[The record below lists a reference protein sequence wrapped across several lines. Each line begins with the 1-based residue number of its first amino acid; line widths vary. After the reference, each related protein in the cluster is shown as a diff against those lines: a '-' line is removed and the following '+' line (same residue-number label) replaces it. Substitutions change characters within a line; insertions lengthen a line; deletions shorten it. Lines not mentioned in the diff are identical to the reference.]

1 MTSSLHS
8 SERNEAVRRTLWIVL
23 FLNLAV
29 TALKITL
36 GLATGA
42 LSVVADGFH
51 SLVDASSNLISLAML
66 RLAERS
72 ADEKHPYGYQ
82 RFETLGALFIGVL
95 MMLAA
100 GEIAM
105 QAIDHWRHGVPT
117 VEPIALYLMAVAF
130 TVNLGVVWWESRQ
143 GKRWQS
149 ELLLADSA
157 HTKSDLW
164 VTASVVA
171 SLIGVRMGLHW
182 LDPIV
187 ALLIA
192 VLIVRTAWEILVEA
206 AQYLTDASIVD
217 PDTVAKVA
225 MTVPG
230 VLDAHNIRS
239 RGKPTAAFVDL
250 HIHVPPGMGTEQ
262 AHALAHEVETRIK
275 SEVPGVVEALVH
287 VEPAEANEAVS
298 PWADLTSRLRRVA
311 DGLGLGIHEVHI
323 STLPDGEGYTA
334 EMHLEFPGEATL
346 GEAHRQAQA
355 FIERAKAEIPAL
367 REIVVHLEPL
377 PAQVLPAQ
385 EGDAALAEEVRQF
398 AASHCPNGQIQ
409 HVDLRRSGTHMTAA
423 VRCALPAEMPL
434 EQAHA
439 QADALQRELLTAFTM
454 LSRAIVQVVPLEDTP
469 TPNEVT
475 A

>member
-1 MTSSLHS
+1 MPLQANG
-8 SERNEAVRRTLWIVL
+8 RNAAVRRTLWIVL

-29 TALKITL
+29 TALKIAL
-36 GLATGA
+36 GLTTGA

-117 VEPIALYLMAVAF
+117 VEPIALSLMAVAF
-130 TVNLGVVWWESRQ
+130 VVNLGVVWWESRQ

-149 ELLLADSA
+149 ELLLADAA

-171 SLIGVRMGLHW
+171 SLIGVRMGLRW

-192 VLIVRTAWEILVEA
+192 LLIVRTAWEILVEA
-206 AQYLTDASIVD
+206 AQYLTDASVVD
-217 PDTVAKVA
+217 AEEVARVA
-225 MTVPG
+225 MSVPG

-262 AHALAHEVETRIK
+262 AHALADEVETRIQTR
-275 SEVPGVVEALVH
+275 VPGVVEAMVH
-287 VEPAEANEAVS
+287 VEPAETATPPS
-298 PWADLTSRLRRVA
+298 PWADLTTRLRRLA
-311 DGLGLGIHEVHI
+311 DGLGLGIHEIHI
-323 STLPDGEGYTA
+323 SALPDNKGYAA
-334 EMHLEFPGEATL
+334 EMHLEFPGEVTL
-346 GEAHRQAQA
+346 GQAHRQAQV
-355 FIERAKAEIPAL
+355 FTERARVEIPAL
-367 REIVVHLEPL
+367 RDIITHLEPL
-377 PAQVLPAQ
+377 PARVFPAQ
-385 EGDAALAEEVRQF
+385 EGDATLTAEMRRF
-398 AASHCPNGQIQ
+398 AENRCPDVQIRS
-409 HVDLRRSGTHMTAA
+409 VELRRSGNHTTVA
-423 VRCALPAEMPL
+423 VRCALPAALPL

-439 QADALQRELLTAFTM
+439 QADALQRELLTAFPM
-454 LSRAIVQVVPLEDTP
+454 LSRAIVQVEPADST
-469 TPNEVT
+469 T
-475 A
+475 

>member
-1 MTSSLHS
+1 MTTSPKT
-8 SERNEAVRRTLWIVL
+8 SERNDAVRSTLWIVL

-105 QAIDHWRHGVPT
+105 QAIDHWRRGAPS

-130 TVNLGVVWWESRQ
+130 AVNLGVVWWESRQ

-171 SLIGVRMGLHW
+171 SLIGVRMGLRW

-192 VLIVRTAWEILVEA
+192 VLIVHTAWGILVEA

-217 PDTVAKVA
+217 PKEVERVA

-239 RGKPTAAFVDL
+239 RGKPNAAFVDL

-262 AHALAHEVETRIK
+262 AHALADEVETRIK
-275 SEVPGVVEALVH
+275 AEVPGVVEAMVH
-287 VEPAEANEAVS
+287 IEPAEAKTSLS
-298 PWADLTSRLRRVA
+298 PWADLTSRLRRLA
-311 DGLGLGIHEVHI
+311 DGLGLGIHEIHI
-323 STLPDGEGYTA
+323 NALPDEGYAA
-334 EMHLEFPGEATL
+334 EMHLEFPGKATL
-346 GEAHRQAQA
+346 GEAHRQAQVFA
-355 FIERAKAEIPAL
+355 ERARAEIPAL
-367 REIVVHLEPL
+367 REIIVHLEPL
-377 PAQVLPAQ
+377 PAHVLPVQ
-385 EGDAALAEEVRQF
+385 EGDAALTAEMRQF
-398 AASHCPNGQIQ
+398 AEAHCPDGQIQ
-409 HVDLRRSGTHMTAA
+409 AVDLRRSGNHTTVA
-423 VRCALPAEMPL
+423 VRCALPADMPL

-439 QADALQRELLTAFTM
+439 QTDALQHDLLTAFPV
-454 LSRAIVQVVPLEDTP
+454 LSRAIVQAVPMETSEEVVS
-469 TPNEVT
+469 
-475 A
+475 

>member
-1 MTSSLHS
+1 MTRETMLQST
-8 SERNEAVRRTLWIVL
+8 ERNAAVRRTLWVVL

-36 GLATGA
+36 GLLTGA

-117 VEPIALYLMAVAF
+117 VEPITLYLMAVAF
-130 TVNLGVVWWESRQ
+130 AVNVGVVWWEKRQ

-149 ELLLADSA
+149 ELLMADAA
-157 HTKSDLW
+157 HTTSDLW

-187 ALLIA
+187 AMLIA
-192 VLIVRTAWEILVEA
+192 VLIVHTAWEILVEA

-217 PDTVAKVA
+217 PQAVAKVA
-225 MTVPG
+225 LTVPG
-230 VLDAHNIRS
+230 VIDAHHIRS

-275 SEVPGVVEALVH
+275 NEVPGVVEALVH
-287 VEPAEANEAVS
+287 VEPADDTAPLT
-298 PWADLTSRLRRVA
+298 PWADFTSRLRRLA

-323 STLPDGEGYTA
+323 SALPDEGYTA
-334 EMHLEFPGEATL
+334 EMHLEFPGEVTL
-346 GEAHRQAQA
+346 GEAHRQAEVFVA
-355 FIERAKAEIPAL
+355 RAKAEIPAL
-367 REIVVHLEPL
+367 REVIVHLEPL
-377 PAQVLPAQ
+377 PARVLPAE
-385 EGDAALAEEVRQF
+385 EGDAALAEEVRRF
-398 AASHCPNGQIQ
+398 ATSHCPTGRIQ
-409 HVDLRRSGTHMTAA
+409 HVDLRRSGAHTTAA
-423 VRCALPAEMPL
+423 VRWALPASMPL

-439 QADALQRELLTAFTM
+439 QADALQRELLTAFPS
-454 LSRAIVQVVPLEDTP
+454 LSRAIVQVVPQHIAD
-469 TPNEVT
+469 EVS

>member
-1 MTSSLHS
+1 MSHTPPPLAHTP
-8 SERNEAVRRTLWIVL
+8 ERNGAVRRTLWIVL

-36 GLATGA
+36 GLVTGA

-100 GEIAM
+100 GEIAL
-105 QAIDHWRHGVPT
+105 QAIDHWRRGVPS
-117 VEPIALYLMAVAF
+117 VEPLALYLMAVAF
-130 TVNLGVVWWESRQ
+130 AVNLGVVWWETRQ
-143 GKRWQS
+143 GRRWHS
-149 ELLLADSA
+149 ELLMADAA

-171 SLIGVRMGLHW
+171 SLLGVRMGLRW

-217 PDTVAKVA
+217 PHAVAEA
-225 MTVPG
+225 ALTVPG
-230 VLDAHNIRS
+230 VLDAHRIRS

-262 AHALAHEVETRIK
+262 AHALADEVENRIQAR
-275 SEVPGVVEALVH
+275 VPGVVEAMVH
-287 VEPAEANEAVS
+287 VEPAKANAPLS
-298 PWADLTSRLRRVA
+298 PWADLTSRLRRLA

-323 STLPDGEGYTA
+323 SALPDEGYAA
-334 EMHLEFPGEATL
+334 EMHLEFPLEATL
-346 GEAHRQAQA
+346 GEAHHQAQVFTA
-355 FIERAKAEIPAL
+355 RAKTEMPAL
-367 REIVVHLEPL
+367 REVIVHLEPL
-377 PAQVLPAQ
+377 PARVLPAQ
-385 EGDAALAEEVRQF
+385 EGDAALTAELRRF
-398 AASHCPNGQIQ
+398 AEAHCPDGRIRA
-409 HVDLRRSGTHMTAA
+409 VDLRRSGNHTTVA

-434 EQAHA
+434 EEAHA
-439 QADALQRELLTAFTM
+439 LADALQRALLTAFPA
-454 LSRAIVQVVPLEDTP
+454 LSRAIVQVEPD
-469 TPNEVT
+469 
-475 A
+475 